1 LRSANLSNYVKVT
14 SGPTVSMQV
23 KHCLR
28 SHVD

>member
-1 LRSANLSNYVKVT
+1 LSNYVKVT